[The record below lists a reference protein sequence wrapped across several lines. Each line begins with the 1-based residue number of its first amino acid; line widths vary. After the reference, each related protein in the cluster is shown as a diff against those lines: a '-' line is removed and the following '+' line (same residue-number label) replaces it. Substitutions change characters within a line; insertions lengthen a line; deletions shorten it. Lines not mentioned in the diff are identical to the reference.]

1 MENFRGGGGEARRP
15 PRGPFRAG
23 GGPAAAG
30 RVGVRA
36 GAGSGRG
43 AAALR
48 VRSAMVLCRFLKIR
62 NRESR
67 FLLPFSERRNS

>member
-1 MENFRGGGGEARRP
+1 MENFRGGGEVRP
-15 PRGPFRAG
+15 TPRGPFRAG

-36 GAGSGRG
+36 GAGSARG

-48 VRSAMVLCRFLKIR
+48 VSKVCNGAVSIPQ
-62 NRESR
+62 N
-67 FLLPFSERRNS
+67 

>member
-1 MENFRGGGGEARRP
+1 MEYFRGGEVRTP

-48 VRSAMVLCRFLKIR
+48 VRSAMVLLCRFLKIR
-62 NRESR
+62 NRESP
-67 FLLPFSERRNS
+67 FLLQFSERRNC